1 MSRKD
6 DEAGSAYAGRW
17 VARVAGQ
24 IVAHGGTPEEA
35 REAAQKSR
43 YKERAEISF
52 VPPAISPSL
61 SPLVEQ
67 VHAALR
73 DQEIYLVGGAV
84 RDALLGH
91 VSHDLDFAV
100 PKNAIAVARRV
111 ANALKADFYILDE
124 SFDAARV
131 IVQAGSDGGA
141 PGRQGAARAERDVLD
156 FSSFRKPA
164 GSFRSGPEPTLEADQ
179 RGRDFTINSLAF
191 DLRSRVILDP
201 LHGAADLR
209 SKVIRSCSAGAMQ
222 DDPVRIMRG
231 VRLAASL
238 GFKID
243 PSTREAMK
251 AAVSGLR
258 RISAERQRDELFKTL
273 EGRRPDASLRALEM
287 LGALP
292 YMMPELSDM
301 KGVTQSAPHV
311 ADVWE
316 HTLSVLQYLESTL
329 GALGVNFEAE
339 RNNDLFTGLLSLRLG
354 RYREHF
360 AAHFANGFTPD
371 RSVRALLFFAA
382 LYHDIAKPASKTV
395 EAGGRIRF
403 LGHEG
408 AGAEVAARRAKAF
421 NLSNDEIGRVQTIVA
436 NHMRL
441 HFHASR
447 LEEDKQQPSR
457 KSIYRFFRD
466 TGEAGV
472 DLIVLGL
479 ADLRGVRGRTLTQ
492 ETWSSGLD
500 VARLFLENYWEK
512 PEETVAPPRL
522 INGDQLMQE
531 LDLQSGPVVGE
542 LLAAI
547 REAQASGELSSRED
561 AIRYAQEWIRNST
574 RPPKDLGAE
583 S

>member
-1 MSRKD
+1 MSGHD
-6 DEAGSAYAGRW
+6 DEGASAYAGRW
-17 VARVAGQ
+17 VARVGGK

-35 REAAQKSR
+35 REAAQQSR

-52 VPPAISPSL
+52 VPPAALPSF

-67 VHAALR
+67 VRAVLG

-91 VSHDLDFAV
+91 VSNDLDFAV
-100 PKNAIAVARRV
+100 PQDAIEIARRV
-111 ANALKADFYILDE
+111 ANALRADFYVLDE
-124 SFDAARV
+124 GFDAARV
-131 IVQAGSDGGA
+131 IVRAAGAGEGQA
-141 PGRQGAARAERDVLD
+141 AEGPRKADRDVLD

-164 GSFRSGPEPTLEADQ
+164 GPEQAGPDPTIEADQ
-179 RGRDFTINSLAF
+179 RGRDFTINSIAY
-191 DLRSRVILDP
+191 DLRSRAIMDP

-209 SKVIRSCSAGAMQ
+209 TKVIRACSAGAMR
-222 DDPVRIMRG
+222 DDPIRILRG
-231 VRLAASL
+231 VRFAASL

-251 AAVSGLR
+251 AAVTGLSR
-258 RISAERQRDELFKTL
+258 TSAERQRDELFKTL
-273 EGRRPDASLRALEM
+273 EGRRPDASVRALDL

-292 YMMPELSDM
+292 FLMPELNDL
-301 KGVTQSAPHV
+301 KGVAQSAPHV

-329 GALGVNFEAE
+329 AALGASFDAD

-360 AAHFANGFTPD
+360 AAHFENGLTAD
-371 RSVRALLFFAA
+371 RSMRALLFFAA
-382 LYHDIAKPASKTV
+382 LYHDIAKPATKIV

-408 AGAEVAARRAKAF
+408 AGAEVAAGRAKALK
-421 NLSNDEIGRVQTIVA
+421 LSNDEVGRVQTIIA
-436 NHMRL
+436 NHMRI

-447 LEEDKQQPSR
+447 LENDKQPPSR
-457 KSIYRFFRD
+457 KAIYRFFRD

-479 ADLRGVRGRTLTQ
+479 ADLRGVRGRTLSQ

-500 VARLFLENYWEK
+500 VARLLLENYWEK
-512 PEETVAPPRL
+512 PEETVRPPRF
-522 INGDQLMQE
+522 IGGGDLMRE
-531 LDLQSGPVVGE
+531 LDIQAGPVVGE
-542 LLAAI
+542 LLRAI
-547 REAQASGELSSRED
+547 GEAQATGEVSSREQ
-561 AIRYAQEWIRNST
+561 AIQFGREWLKSSNPRPRGGAQE
-574 RPPKDLGAE
+574 
-583 S
+583 